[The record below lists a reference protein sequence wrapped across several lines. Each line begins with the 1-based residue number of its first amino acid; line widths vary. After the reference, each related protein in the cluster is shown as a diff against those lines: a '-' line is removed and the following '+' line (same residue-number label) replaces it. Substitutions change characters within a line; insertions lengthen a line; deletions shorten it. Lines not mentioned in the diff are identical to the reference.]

1 MFMPWLIR
9 LMPIAKWSTLAN
21 KMESSYSHKCYVN
34 LAGHHL
40 GDEGKVKNL
49 FLSGCQKIHNF
60 FKQWQSPSFLTAYV
74 MNF

>member
-1 MFMPWLIR
+1 MFMPWLVD
-9 LMPIAKWSTLAN
+9 SYNAN
-21 KMESSYSHKCYVN
+21 RKMESSSSRKCYVN
-34 LAGHHL
+34 PAGHHL

-60 FKQWQSPSFLTAYV
+60 LKQRQGPSLLTAYV